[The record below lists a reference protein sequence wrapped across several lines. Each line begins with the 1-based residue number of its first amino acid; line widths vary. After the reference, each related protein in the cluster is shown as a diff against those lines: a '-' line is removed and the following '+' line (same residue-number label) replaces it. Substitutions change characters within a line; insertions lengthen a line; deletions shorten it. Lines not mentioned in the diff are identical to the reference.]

1 MPATLID
8 GRKIAED
15 IKREVKQET
24 GKLIA
29 DRGITPGLAFI
40 LVGENPASQAYVRMK
55 GKGCEEVG
63 FYSVTEQL
71 PADTPESHLLQLID
85 RFNNDPKIHG
95 ILVQLPLPD
104 QIDEEKIL
112 NAVD

>member
-55 GKGCEEVG
+55 GKGCDEMG
-63 FYSVTEQL
+63 FYSVTEKL
-71 PADTPESHLLQLID
+71 PAEISEEHLLQLIH
-85 RFNNDPKIHG
+85 RFNGDPKIHG
-95 ILVQLPLPD
+95 ILVQLPLPAH
-104 QIDEEKIL
+104 INE
-112 NAVD
+112 A